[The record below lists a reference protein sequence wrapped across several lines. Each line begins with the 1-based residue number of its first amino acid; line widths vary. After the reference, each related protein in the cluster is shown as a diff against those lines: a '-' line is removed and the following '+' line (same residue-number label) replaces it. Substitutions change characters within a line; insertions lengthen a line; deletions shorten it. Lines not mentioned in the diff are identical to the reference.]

1 MPLLDGCRVLPEED
15 VKKVDNKE
23 MMNINA
29 KLPTTKA
36 KKLLNYNPSY
46 SFYDGIKL
54 TLDWYKKTSKI

>member
-1 MPLLDGCRVLPEED
+1 MEKG
-15 VKKVDNKE
+15 KY
-23 MMNINA
+23 NILNF
-29 KLPTTKA
+29 KLPPIYGPKRLGDIPHSNADITKA